1 MSDVTLQARPTPAHR
16 GQPMTPEA
24 LEPREGG
31 IAEGI
36 GGRFAA
42 HPLRA
47 AVVVALAGFVL
58 LAALMIGVGLLLIH
72 VLLPAGVGAW
82 DNRVNEWF
90 VGRRTPLFNSW
101 TLRGSEVAMTPTVIG
116 LGVVI
121 VAVLAIARRWRELQ
135 FIVIAVAVEAS
146 AFLVTT
152 LVIQRPRPTVHRLD
166 ASPPTSS
173 FPSGHVAAGIALY
186 IGLAILLSSHVRNT
200 AVRALIWIVAIA
212 IPFAIAVSRVYR
224 GMHHP
229 TDVLASLIVLGP
241 CSLAIALLAARSA
254 SAAAPP
260 EEVLS
265 TGEAA
270 EAARA
275 RRVA

>member
-1 MSDVTLQARPTPAHR
+1 MTDITLQARPTPAHPR
-16 GQPMTPEA
+16 PPVTPGA
-24 LEPREGG
+24 LEPREEG
-31 IAEGI
+31 IAQRI
-36 GGRFAA
+36 GGRFAG
-42 HPLRA
+42 HPVRA

-58 LAALMIGVGLLLIH
+58 LAVVMIGLGLLLIH

-82 DNRVNEWF
+82 DNHVNAWF
-90 VGRRTPLFNSW
+90 ARRRTPLLNTW
-101 TLRGSEVAMTPTVIG
+101 TLWGSEIAMTATVIG
-116 LGVVI
+116 LGIVV
-121 VAVLAIARRWRELQ
+121 VAILAIARRWRELQ
-135 FIVIAVAVEAS
+135 FIVIAVAVEAA

-166 ASPPTSS
+166 VSPPTSS

-186 IGLAILLSSHVRNT
+186 IGLAILLSSHVRNA
-200 AVRALIWIVAIA
+200 AVRAVIWIVAIG

-241 CSLAIALLAARSA
+241 CALVVALLAGRSA

-260 EEVLS
+260 EEVAR
-265 TGEAA
+265 GEAA
-270 EAARA
+270 EAPRTQRIAS
-275 RRVA
+275 

>member
-1 MSDVTLQARPTPAHR
+1 MSDVTLQARPTRAHPR
-16 GQPMTPEA
+16 QSVTPEA
-24 LEPREGG
+24 LEPREDG
-31 IAEGI
+31 IAERI

-42 HPLRA
+42 HPMRA
-47 AVVVALAGFVL
+47 AVVVALAGFAV
-58 LAALMIGVGLLLIH
+58 LAAVMIGVGLLLVH

-82 DNRVNEWF
+82 DNHVNQWF
-90 VGRRTPLFNSW
+90 VGRRTPLLNTW
-101 TLRGSEVAMTPTVIG
+101 TLWGSEIAMTPTVVG
-116 LGVVI
+116 LGI
-121 VAVLAIARRWRELQ
+121 VMVAILAITRRWRELQ
-135 FIVIAVAVEAS
+135 FIVTAVAVEAS

-152 LVIQRPRPTVHRLD
+152 LLIQRPRPTVHRLD

-173 FPSGHVAAGIALY
+173 FPSGHVAAGMALY

-200 AVRALIWIVAIA
+200 AVRALFWIVAIA

-260 EEVLS
+260 EEVSL